1 MRSRRVYKV
10 PLGGYRWDP
19 PSHESPLMWRWL
31 GQVVRPGAARVD
43 LRAEVDRY
51 YRLYYGRTPTAAQLR
66 SILWSEANAGS
77 AHYEQ
82 FAVS

>member
-1 MRSRRVYKV
+1 M
-10 PLGGYRWDP
+10 
-19 PSHESPLMWRWL
+19 
-31 GQVVRPGAARVD
+31 VVHAGATGVD

-66 SILWSEANAGS
+66 AILWSQANAGS

-82 FAVS
+82 FDVS